1 MTPNL
6 SDVTGAVDI
15 VTGVVKTDI
24 VADGIALSAFGMG
37 TVFTF
42 LVILIFATT
51 LMSKVVAKFFP
62 EAPVAPKKAAVAP
75 TQGVDPQLLSVLAA
89 AVKEHRSRQK

>member
-51 LMSKVVAKFFP
+51 L
-62 EAPVAPKKAAVAP
+62 
-75 TQGVDPQLLSVLAA
+75 
-89 AVKEHRSRQK
+89 